1 MSRGYFGIL
10 VSVLTA
16 AGLLGF
22 ANHAMG
28 AGPTAPDGAVK
39 IGVLNDQSGIYADL
53 AGPGSVEAA
62 RMAIEDFGGSA
73 LGKPIELIAADHQN
87 KADVGAA
94 IARTWYDQDGVDVTV
109 DFSNS
114 SVALAVQII
123 TKDKQKVTLITA
135 ASSAITGKACTPN
148 SAQWVYNSHSNGYS
162 LARVLTE
169 RGLKSWFLLTV
180 DYAFG
185 HAFAADIRKAVTD
198 AGGTVVGE
206 VRHPLNTADMSSF
219 LLQAQ
224 ASNAKAVAF
233 ASAGSDMT
241 TAIKQAGEFGIAQQ
255 STLVAPIVFITDVH
269 AMGLKS
275 AQGLQFVTAFYWDR
289 NDESRAWAKG
299 FYERRKA
306 MPTMTQAG
314 VYSAVLHYLQAVAAA
329 KTKEAG
335 AVMEKM
341 RELPVNDPFTHNGTL
356 REDGQL
362 MHDMYLVEVKKP
374 EESKGAW
381 DYYNVLETIPA
392 AKLFQPLSDSEC
404 PLVKK

>member
-1 MSRGYFGIL
+1 MLRGYLRIL
-10 VSVLTA
+10 QIASTA
-16 AGLLGF
+16 CLLSL
-22 ANHAMG
+22 ANLAT
-28 AGPTAPDGAVK
+28 ADAQPENSGPVK

-53 AGPGSVEAA
+53 SGPGSVEAA
-62 RMAIEDFGGSA
+62 RMAIEDFGGKA
-73 LGKPIELIAADHQN
+73 LGKPIELVAADHQN

-94 IARTWYDQDGVDVTV
+94 IARTWYDQDGVDMTV

-114 SVALAVQII
+114 SVALAVQVI
-123 TKDKQKVTLITA
+123 TKEKQKIALIAA

-148 SAQWVYNSHSNGYS
+148 SAQWVYNSRSNGYS
-162 LARVLTE
+162 LARVLTA
-169 RGLKSWFLLTV
+169 RGLKNWFLVTV

-185 HAFAADIRKAVTD
+185 HAFANDIRKAVAD
-198 AGGTVVGE
+198 GGGTVVGE
-206 VRHPLNTADMSSF
+206 VRHPLNTTDMSSF

-224 ASNAKAVAF
+224 ASNAKAIAF

-255 STLVAPIVFITDVH
+255 ATLVAPIVFITDLH
-269 AMGLKS
+269 AMGLKA

-289 NDESRAWAKG
+289 NDESRAWSKR
-299 FYERRKA
+299 FFDRRKV

-314 VYSAVLHYLQAVAAA
+314 VYSAVLHYLKAVQAA

-335 AVMEKM
+335 AVMAKM
-341 RELPVNDPFTHNGTL
+341 RELPVNDPFTHNGSL
-356 REDGQL
+356 RDDGQM

-374 EESKGAW
+374 EDSKGAW
-381 DYYNVLETIPA
+381 DYYNVLQTIPA
-392 AKLFQPLSDSEC
+392 AELFQPLSESEC

>member
-1 MSRGYFGIL
+1 VSRHSSFVATIL
-10 VSVLTA
+10 GAGFLGLGSLA
-16 AGLLGF
+16 A
-22 ANHAMG
+22 G
-28 AGPTAPDGAVK
+28 AGPAVSDGPVK

-62 RMAIEDFGGSA
+62 RMAVEDFGGNA
-73 LGKPIELIAADHQN
+73 LGKPVELIAADHQN

-94 IARTWYDQDGVDVTV
+94 IARTWYDQDDVDMTV

-114 SVALAVQII
+114 SVALAVQVI

-148 SAQWVYNSHSNGYS
+148 SAQWVYNSRSNGYS

-185 HAFAADIRKAVTD
+185 HAFAADIRRAVTD
-198 AGGTVVGE
+198 AGGAVLGE

-224 ASNAKAVAF
+224 ASQAEAVAF

-241 TAIKQAGEFGIAQQ
+241 AAIKQAGEFGIAQQ
-255 STLVAPIVFITDVH
+255 ATLVAPIVFITDVH

-289 NDESRAWAKG
+289 DDESRAWAKR
-299 FYERRKA
+299 FFDRRKA

-314 VYSAVLHYLQAVAAA
+314 VYSAVLHYLRAVEAA
-329 KTKEAG
+329 KSKESA

-341 RELPVNDPFTHNGTL
+341 RALPVNDPFTRNGTL

-362 MHDMYLVEVKKP
+362 MHDMYLVEVKRP
-374 EESKGAW
+374 EESKGPW

-392 AKLFQPLSDSEC
+392 AKLFQPLGESEC

>member
-1 MSRGYFGIL
+1 MSRGYFELSALIL
-10 VSVLTA
+10 VTA
-16 AGLLGF
+16 IAACPTIAF
-22 ANHAMG
+22 AEPSG
-28 AGPTAPDGAVK
+28 SDQPVK

-62 RMAIEDFGGSA
+62 RMAIEDFGGQA
-73 LGKPIELIAADHQN
+73 LGKPVELVAADHQN
-87 KADVGAA
+87 KADIGAS
-94 IARTWYDQDGVDVTV
+94 IVRSWYDQDGVDMTV

-114 SVALAVQII
+114 SVALAVQAM

-169 RGLKSWFLLTV
+169 RGLKSWFLVTV

-198 AGGTVVGE
+198 SGGTILGE

-224 ASNAKAVAF
+224 ASKAQAVAF
-233 ASAGSDMT
+233 ASAGTDMT

-255 STLVAPIVFITDVH
+255 TALVAPIVFITDVH
-269 AMGLKS
+269 AMGLKA

-289 NDESRAWAKG
+289 DDESRAWSKR
-299 FYERRKA
+299 FFERRKV

-314 VYSAVLHYLQAVAAA
+314 VYSAVLHYLKAVAAA
-329 KTKEAG
+329 KTKNAD
-335 AVMEKM
+335 AVMAKM
-341 RELPVNDPFTHNGTL
+341 RALPVNDPFTHNGLL
-356 REDGQL
+356 REDGQM
-362 MHDMYLVEVKKP
+362 MHDMFLVEVKKP
-374 EESKGAW
+374 GESKGPW
-381 DYYNVLETIPA
+381 DYYKILETIPA
-392 AKLFQPLSDSEC
+392 AKLFQPLADSDC
-404 PLVKK
+404 PLIKQ

>member
-1 MSRGYFGIL
+1 MEVFVSRGYFGIL

-28 AGPTAPDGAVK
+28 AGPTVPDGAVK

-206 VRHPLNTADMSSF
+206 VRHPLNTADMR
-219 LLQAQ
+219 LL
-224 ASNAKAVAF
+224 F
-233 ASAGSDMT
+233 ASGAG
-241 TAIKQAGEFGIAQQ
+241 IERQGG
-255 STLVAPIVFITDVH
+255 
-269 AMGLKS
+269 GLCQRRQRHDHRHQTGRRVRHRAAVNAAWRRS
-275 AQGLQFVTAFYWDR
+275 SSSPTCTRWD
-289 NDESRAWAKG
+289 
-299 FYERRKA
+299 
-306 MPTMTQAG
+306 
-314 VYSAVLHYLQAVAAA
+314 
-329 KTKEAG
+329 
-335 AVMEKM
+335 
-341 RELPVNDPFTHNGTL
+341 
-356 REDGQL
+356 
-362 MHDMYLVEVKKP
+362 
-374 EESKGAW
+374 
-381 DYYNVLETIPA
+381 
-392 AKLFQPLSDSEC
+392 
-404 PLVKK
+404 

>member
-1 MSRGYFGIL
+1 
-10 VSVLTA
+10 VSGNSARLA
-16 AGLLGF
+16 ALLAASLLGLGNP
-22 ANHAMG
+22 AAS
-28 AGPTAPDGAVK
+28 AGPAALDGPVK

-62 RMAIEDFGGSA
+62 RMAIEDFGGNA
-73 LGKPIELIAADHQN
+73 LGKPVELVAADHQN

-94 IARTWYDQDGVDVTV
+94 IARTWYDQDGVDMTV

-114 SVALAVQII
+114 SVALAVQAI
-123 TKDKQKVTLITA
+123 TKDKQKITLITA
-135 ASSAITGKACTPN
+135 ASSAITGKACTPY

-169 RGLKSWFLLTV
+169 RGLKSWFLVTV

-185 HAFAADIRKAVTD
+185 HAFAADIKKAVTE
-198 AGGTVVGE
+198 AGGTVLGE
-206 VRHPLNTADMSSF
+206 VRHPLNTPDMSSF

-224 ASNAKAVAF
+224 ASQAKAVAF

-255 STLVAPIVFITDVH
+255 ATLVAPIVFITDVH

-289 NDESRAWAKG
+289 NDESRAFAKR

-306 MPTMTQAG
+306 MPTMTQVG
-314 VYSAVLHYLQAVAAA
+314 VYSAVLHYLKAIEAAKSKEAAA
-329 KTKEAG
+329 
-335 AVMEKM
+335 VMQKM
-341 RELPVNDPFTHNGTL
+341 RELPVNDPFTHNGML

-362 MHDMYLVEVKKP
+362 MHDMYLVQVKKP
-374 EESKGAW
+374 EESKGPW
-381 DYYNVLETIPA
+381 DYYNVLQTIPA
-392 AKLFQPLSDSEC
+392 AKLFQPLGESEC

>member
-1 MSRGYFGIL
+1 MGRITPAKLSIL
-10 VSVLTA
+10 AVLA
-16 AGLLGF
+16 ALIF
-22 ANHAMG
+22 
-28 AGPTAPDGAVK
+28 PTAERADAGSDDAPVK
-39 IGVLNDQSGIYADL
+39 IGVLNDQSGLYADL

-62 RMAIEDFGGSA
+62 RMAIEDFGGPL
-73 LGKPIELIAADHQN
+73 LGRPIELVSADHQN

-114 SVALAVQII
+114 SVALAVEII
-123 TKDKQKVTLITA
+123 TKEKQKITLITA
-135 ASSAITGKACTPN
+135 ASSAIIGKACTPN
-148 SAQWVYNSHSNGYS
+148 AEQWVYNSRSGYS

-169 RGLKSWFLLTV
+169 RGLKTWFLVTV

-185 HAFAADIRKAVTD
+185 HAFADDIRKAVTD
-198 AGGTVVGE
+198 AGGSVLGE

-224 ASNAKAVAF
+224 SSKAQAIAF

-241 TAIKQAGEFGIAQQ
+241 TAVKQAGEFGIAQHAA
-255 STLVAPIVFITDVH
+255 LVAPIVFITDVH
-269 AMGLKS
+269 AMGLKA
-275 AQGLQFVTAFYWDR
+275 AQGLQFITAFYWDR
-289 NDESRAWAKG
+289 DDESRAFAKR

-314 VYSAVLHYLQAVAAA
+314 VYSAVLHYLRAVKAAN
-329 KTKEAG
+329 TKDAS
-335 AVMEKM
+335 AVMAKM
-341 RELPVNDPFTHNGTL
+341 RELPVKDAFTHNGWL
-356 REDGQL
+356 REDGQM

-374 EESKGAW
+374 EESKGPW
-381 DYYNVLETIPA
+381 DYYKVVEKIPA
-392 AKLFQPLSDSEC
+392 EKLFQPLESSDC

>member
-1 MSRGYFGIL
+1 VSRGYLSIL
-10 VSVLTA
+10 APILA
-16 AGLLGF
+16 ALGLVGF
-22 ANHAMG
+22 ASHIAA
-28 AGPTAPDGAVK
+28 AGPTAVDGPVK

-62 RMAIEDFGGSA
+62 RMAIEDFGGSV
-73 LGKPIELIAADHQN
+73 LGKSVGLVAADHQN

-94 IARTWYDQDGVDVTV
+94 IARTWYDQDSVDMTV

-114 SVALAVQII
+114 SVALAVQIV
-123 TKDKQKVTLITA
+123 TKDKQKVTLIAA

-224 ASNAKAVAF
+224 ASQAKAVAF

-241 TAIKQAGEFGIAQQ
+241 TAIKQAGEFGISQQ
-255 STLVAPIVFITDVH
+255 ATLVAPIVFISDVH

-289 NDESRAWAKG
+289 DDESRAWAKR
-299 FYERRKA
+299 FFDRRKT

-314 VYSAVLHYLQAVAAA
+314 VYSAVLHYLKAVAAA

-341 RELPVNDPFTHNGTL
+341 RELPVNDPFTHNGML
-356 REDGQL
+356 RQDGQL
-362 MHDMYLVEVKKP
+362 MHDMYLVQVKKP
-374 EESKGAW
+374 EESKGPW

-392 AKLFQPLSDSEC
+392 AKLFVPLNESEC
-404 PLVKK
+404 PLVTK

>member
-1 MSRGYFGIL
+1 MGRITPAKLSILAVLGAFIFQTFG
-10 VSVLTA
+10 
-16 AGLLGF
+16 
-22 ANHAMG
+22 G
-28 AGPTAPDGAVK
+28 ASAEPAETPVK

-62 RMAIEDFGGSA
+62 RMAIEDFGGTV
-73 LGKPIELIAADHQN
+73 LGRPIELVAADHQN

-114 SVALAVQII
+114 SVALAVEII
-123 TKDKQKVTLITA
+123 TKEKQKITLITA

-148 SAQWVYNSHSNGYS
+148 AAQWVYNSRSNGYS

-169 RGLKSWFLLTV
+169 RGLKTWFLVTV

-185 HAFAADIRKAVTD
+185 HAFADDIRKAVTD
-198 AGGTVVGE
+198 AGGSVLGE

-224 ASNAKAVAF
+224 TSKAQAIVF

-241 TAIKQAGEFGIAQQ
+241 TAVKQAGEFGIAQHAA
-255 STLVAPIVFITDVH
+255 LVAPIVFITDVH
-269 AMGLKS
+269 AMGLKA

-289 NDESRAWAKG
+289 NDESRAFAKR

-314 VYSAVLHYLQAVAAA
+314 VYSAVLHYLRAVKAANSKDA
-329 KTKEAG
+329 S
-335 AVMEKM
+335 AVMAKM
-341 RELPVNDPFTHNGTL
+341 RELPINDAFTQNGWL
-356 REDGQL
+356 REDGQM

-374 EESKGAW
+374 EESKGPW
-381 DYYNVLETIPA
+381 DYYKVVEKIPA
-392 AKLFQPLSDSEC
+392 EKLFQPLESSDC
-404 PLVKK
+404 PLIKK